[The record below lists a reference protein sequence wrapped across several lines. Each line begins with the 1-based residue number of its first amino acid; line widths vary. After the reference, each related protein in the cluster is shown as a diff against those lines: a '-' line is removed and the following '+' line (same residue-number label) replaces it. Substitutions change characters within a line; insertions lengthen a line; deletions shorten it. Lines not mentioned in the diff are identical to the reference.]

1 MVLAGQLV
9 GIRVNRELISRAS
22 RNEFRELLV
31 GFFVLREIDMMF
43 ESAGITAREDY
54 NPQLSGQR
62 RTRVEQYYANIDFNR
77 ISDVRKVVAA
87 FEEIILQL
95 RQHPHFRTDPETR
108 EQQISRLLMRMQRD
122 GFHYEDGKFASDYLH
137 ANSLEIPSLVALT
150 EESITEH
157 IEKARAKIEAG
168 DSAGA
173 ITNAYTLVEQF
184 LKEILRQ
191 TGTEFK
197 ETEGDIKV
205 LYNCVCDPLNL
216 NPKGEHLE
224 SHLRG
229 ILQGLKSMVAGLYEV
244 ANKASD
250 RHARKYNPAP
260 HHAKLAVNA
269 ALTLCEFLLDS
280 FAYQDEKR
288 KREVQG

>member
-1 MVLAGQLV
+1 MGK
-9 GIRVNRELISRAS
+9 ELISKAT
-22 RNEFRELLV
+22 RNEFREVLT
-31 GFFVLREIDMMF
+31 GFVLREIDIIF
-43 ESAGITAREDY
+43 ESAGLFPRKDFMPSVIGE
-54 NPQLSGQR
+54 R
-62 RTRVEQYYANIDFNR
+62 RTLVEQYYANLDFSDP
-77 ISDVRKVVAA
+77 SDVRKVVAA
-87 FEEIILQL
+87 YGELMLQL
-95 RQHPHFRTDPETR
+95 SSRPSQWVDPQARQET
-108 EQQISRLLMRMQRD
+108 IDRLRMRMQRD
-122 GFHYEDGKFASDYLH
+122 GFRYEDCKFVSGSLH

-150 EESITEH
+150 EESIAEH
-157 IEKARAKIEAG
+157 VEKARVKIEAG
-168 DSAGA
+168 DPAGA

-197 ETEGDIKV
+197 ETGGDIKV

-224 SHLRG
+224 SHLRA
-229 ILQGLKSMVAGLYEV
+229 ILQGLKSMIAGLYEV

-250 RHARKYNPAP
+250 RHARRYNPAP

-280 FAYQDEKR
+280 FTYQQERRSR
-288 KREVQG
+288 KVEG